1 MSRKHAVLYDV
12 GDDSYSVIFQDEG
25 DPKWYTLYEGVQ
37 EEVATIVTD
46 KLNEEQG
53 S

>member
-25 DPKWYTLYEGVQ
+25 DPKWYTLYHELN
-37 EEVATIVTD
+37 EEVATIVTN
-46 KLNEEQG
+46 KLNEDQG